1 MTRAFAGF
9 IVYGVHPLLLIN
21 SFYAELYINQG
32 ELDKAWAYLHK
43 AAAYWSAACFGCLAY
58 SAIIVSL
65 YYRHTR
71 RLKNELLSEK
81 DSLVESEK
89 LKRFE
94 KLDDYKPGA
103 GLGLSICSIIAE
115 RLGGS
120 LSIDSC
126 YTTGV
131 RFFFTHPCEIV
142 DEAYN
147 QGTTKTK

>member
-1 MTRAFAGF
+1 MERCLFRLSCLF
-9 IVYGVHPLLLIN
+9 CYYSKPLL
-21 SFYAELYINQG
+21 SP
-32 ELDKAWAYLHK
+32 
-43 AAAYWSAACFGCLAY
+43 
-58 SAIIVSL
+58 
-65 YYRHTR
+65 TR